1 MISRER
7 IVAFKCAEKGPQPQD
22 HLLRLPAEA
31 HTSLPEAHT
40 YLVLGGYTG
49 GNGAKGREWSLATLL
64 GYVDHTLSRNQPDCH
79 MKEMPTPRG
88 MGA

>member
-22 HLLRLPAEA
+22 HLLWLPAEA
-31 HTSLPEAHT
+31 HAC
-40 YLVLGGYTG
+40 LVPGGYPG

-64 GYVDHTLSRNQPDCH
+64 GYVDHTLSHNHPDSYV
-79 MKEMPTPRG
+79 KEMPTPRG
-88 MGA
+88 MGT